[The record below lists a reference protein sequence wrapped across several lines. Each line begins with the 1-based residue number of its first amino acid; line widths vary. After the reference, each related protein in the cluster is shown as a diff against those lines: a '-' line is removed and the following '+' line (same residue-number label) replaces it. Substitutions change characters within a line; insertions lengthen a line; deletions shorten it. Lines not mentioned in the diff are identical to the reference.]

1 MILQNQ
7 IRCLKCKD
15 EPYSTHRHD
24 FVECSCGTVAV
35 DGGLDY
41 LKRVGDLGDWKE
53 MSINIPEGL
62 SLNLMSMIYAAVESD
77 RNAKDVLC
85 AIARALRDN
94 GYEIR
99 EIDELPS

>member
-15 EPYSTHRHD
+15 EPYSTDRHD
-24 FVECSCGTVAV
+24 FVECSCGAVAV

-41 LKRVGDLGDWKE
+41 LRRVGDLGDWKE
-53 MSINIPEGL
+53 MSISIPEGL
-62 SLNLMSMIYAAVESD
+62 SLNLMRMIYDAVESD
-77 RNAKDVLC
+77 RNAKGVLC

-99 EIDELPS
+99 EIK

>member
-15 EPYSTHRHD
+15 EPYSTDRHD
-24 FVECSCGTVAV
+24 FVECSCGAVAV

-41 LKRVGDLGDWKE
+41 LRRVGDLGDWKE
-53 MSINIPEGL
+53 MSISIPEGL
-62 SLNLMSMIYAAVESD
+62 SLNLMRMIYDAVESD
-77 RNAKDVLC
+77 RNAKGVLC
-85 AIARALRDN
+85 AIARSLRDN

-99 EIDELPS
+99 EIK

>member
-1 MILQNQ
+1 
-7 IRCLKCKD
+7 
-15 EPYSTHRHD
+15 
-24 FVECSCGTVAV
+24 V

-41 LKRVGDLGDWKE
+41 LRRVGDLGDWKE
-53 MSINIPEGL
+53 MAIQIPEGL
-62 SLNLMSMIYAAVESD
+62 SLNLMRMIYDAVESD